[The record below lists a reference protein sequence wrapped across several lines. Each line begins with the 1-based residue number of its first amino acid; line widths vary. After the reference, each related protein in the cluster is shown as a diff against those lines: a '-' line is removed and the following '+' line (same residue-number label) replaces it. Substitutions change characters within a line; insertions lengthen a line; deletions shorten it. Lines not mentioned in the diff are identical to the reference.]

1 MSAGIQIA
9 ALIIVSAGFVVFLV
23 ALVVSGE
30 RRAVKAQM
38 EQQNFLESKAV
49 TAEQYRAV
57 FSAIERGENARF
69 DEDKLI
75 ECARVLSAYQLAHEA
90 KADPTTAA
98 LFIHNL
104 QVAHLLRRIDR
115 SNRIIQASMIALGL
129 ITSIVVCLQIWLI
142 LSR

>member
-9 ALIIVSAGFVVFLV
+9 VLIILSVGFVVFLV

-57 FSAIERGENARF
+57 FSAIERGEIARF
-69 DEDKLI
+69 DE
-75 ECARVLSAYQLAHEA
+75 
-90 KADPTTAA
+90 T
-98 LFIHNL
+98 N
-104 QVAHLLRRIDR
+104 
-115 SNRIIQASMIALGL
+115 
-129 ITSIVVCLQIWLI
+129 
-142 LSR
+142 

>member
-9 ALIIVSAGFVVFLV
+9 VLVILSVGFVVFLV

-30 RRAVKAQM
+30 RRAVTAQI
-38 EQQNFLESKAV
+38 EQQNFLELKAV
-49 TAEQYRAV
+49 TAEQYGAV
-57 FSAIERGENARF
+57 FSAIERGEIARF

-98 LFIHNL
+98 MLIHNL

-129 ITSIVVCLQIWLI
+129 ITIIIVCLQIWLI
-142 LSR
+142 LNR